1 MVEPPKLT
9 PKQLEE
15 LTDKQWEEFVNK
27 NALERARRGDPYPMI
42 GVLTGRL
49 QDSGFSGEEIKFIT
63 DAVKATGK
71 KAGADYLRHV
81 EQFLIAS
88 QVEGLIAEEGM
99 SQKAA
104 IAAVMKH
111 RNCSERHVYN
121 AIKAARARKEV

>member
-15 LTDKQWEEFVNK
+15 LTPKQWEEFVGK
-27 NALERARRGDPYPMI
+27 CVLERARRGDPYPMI

-49 QDSGFSGEEIKFIT
+49 QECGFSGDEIKFIT
-63 DAVKATGK
+63 DALRATAK

-88 QVEGLIAEEGM
+88 QVEGLVAEGM

-104 IAAVMKH
+104 IAKVMKH
-111 RNCSERHVYN
+111 RNCSERHVFS